1 MRPPMRS
8 PTELRRLVIV
18 NFVHFINIFSYFRQS
33 VIRTAQDGESAERR
47 EIDILRQQLK
57 EALERE
63 RVREGIEVDQ
73 QFEEQEALDIEFEIM
88 AGNKVKNKDNP
99 GKLIVDVKEK
109 FLFKQKIQ
117 NIIHFHCAK
126 KETLKCQMKA
136 KVRDKDGNYSLIH
149 VSQDHN
155 HQDLEGPIVAEKI
168 QNEMKTEYETDFRKT
183 TREVLQ
189 SVMNRYQLM
198 NHLLHCFQVY
208 LWIFCNWSNH

>member
-1 MRPPMRS
+1 ML
-8 PTELRRLVIV
+8 TLC
-18 NFVHFINIFSYFRQS
+18 IFSYFRQS

-47 EIDILRQQLK
+47 EIDIIRQQLK

-99 GKLIVDVKEK
+99 GKLIVEMKEK
-109 FLFKQKIQ
+109 FLFNRKIQ

-136 KVRDKDGNYSLIH
+136 KVREEDGNHSLI
-149 VSQDHN
+149 
-155 HQDLEGPIVAEKI
+155 
-168 QNEMKTEYETDFRKT
+168 
-183 TREVLQ
+183 
-189 SVMNRYQLM
+189 
-198 NHLLHCFQVY
+198 
-208 LWIFCNWSNH
+208 